1 MGDFNDSAIAN
12 QRAILADQAHFR
24 SQRIEGQPSMYN
36 GMYYTHNQQ
45 STFISRDATVSTS
58 IEGAA

>member
-1 MGDFNDSAIAN
+1 
-12 QRAILADQAHFR
+12 
-24 SQRIEGQPSMYN
+24 MYN